1 MRDESETAARIAYEA
16 KAEFMKEENA
26 RAGMRAAMRE
36 FLSHNENNRKAKEA
50 EKAAVA
56 ALDAKYAAE
65 YAAILDKQ
73 EAKRTEQ
80 LEKLKKIQAR
90 AGGDRKSQA
99 FQRSGIARPPPR
111 TSDRRP
117 SAPAR
122 SVPAPPSID

>member
-16 KAEFMKEENA
+16 KAEFMKEESA
-26 RAGMRAAMRE
+26 RAGARAAMKE
-36 FLSHNENNRKAKEA
+36 FLSHNERNRVAKEA

-90 AGGDRKSQA
+90 AGGA
-99 FQRSGIARPPPR
+99 GGQRPR
-111 TSDRRP
+111 CFE
-117 SAPAR
+117 A
-122 SVPAPPSID
+122 